1 MGHEFQFFL
10 LITDPSSVD
19 FPPTFV
25 GTLHILFLK
34 HEVVALHCSRVEL
47 QPEDDVPFG
56 GATLMIAFDLQV
68 EGGRTHRFV
77 YVYVYTKRKYV
88 ELHNLLLQ
96 DTD

>member
-1 MGHEFQFFL
+1 MGHEFQFLL

-47 QPEDDVPFG
+47 QPEDDVPLG

-68 EGGRTHRFV
+68 EGGGEHTGLFMFMFTPTESMYIIFSSRT
-77 YVYVYTKRKYV
+77 
-88 ELHNLLLQ
+88 
-96 DTD
+96 